1 MNVVMVH
8 PNQRAGLAQHN
19 LYAMDVDRGNRNC
32 YSCRGFGHL
41 AKNCRNRG
49 IENRIGEERR
59 LEYRNRRIIEK
70 GNGQNNSNLNGDS
83 DLIVLN

>member
-1 MNVVMVH
+1 MVMVH

-19 LYAMDVDRGNRNC
+19 PYAIDVDRGNRNC
-32 YSCRGFGHL
+32 YSCGRFGHL

-49 IENRIGEERR
+49 IENRIGEERK
-59 LEYRNRRIIEK
+59 LGYRNRRMIEK
-70 GNGQNNSNLNGDS
+70 GNRQNNSNLNGDR